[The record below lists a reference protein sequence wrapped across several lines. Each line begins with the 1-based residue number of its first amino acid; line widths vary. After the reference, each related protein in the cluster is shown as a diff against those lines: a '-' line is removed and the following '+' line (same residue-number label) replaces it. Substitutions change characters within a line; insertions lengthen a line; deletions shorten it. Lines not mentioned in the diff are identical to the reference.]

1 MKKIDY
7 TKLFISIVGT
17 QLAGVIGSVFNFAS
31 IPTWYMTLEKPSFN
45 PPNWVFGPV
54 WTILFLMMG
63 VAVYLVWTK
72 KTMFHQK
79 KKKEALQI
87 FVLQLLLNILWSAI
101 FFGLLSPGLAFAEII
116 ILWVSI
122 AITMIK
128 FHKFS
133 NLASYL
139 LIPYLAW
146 VSFASIL
153 NFAIWRL
160 NW

>member
-1 MKKIDY
+1 MKIDY
-7 TKLFISIVGT
+7 KKLTISIVGT
-17 QLAGVIGSVFNFAS
+17 QLAGALGSVFNFAS
-31 IPTWYMTLEKPSFN
+31 IPTWYTTLNKPSFN
-45 PPNWVFGPV
+45 PPNWIFGPV

-63 VAVYLVWTK
+63 IAVYLVWTK

-79 KKKEALQI
+79 KKKLALQI

-101 FFGLLSPGLAFAEII
+101 FFGLLSPAWAFVEIMLLWLAISMTI
-116 ILWVSI
+116 
-122 AITMIK
+122 IK

-133 NLASYL
+133 NWAAYL
-139 LIPYLAW
+139 LVPYLAW

-153 NFAIWRL
+153 NFAIWML

>member
-1 MKKIDY
+1 MKIDFK
-7 TKLFISIVGT
+7 KLTISIVGT
-17 QLAGVIGSVFNFAS
+17 QLAGVLGSVFNFVS
-31 IPTWYMTLEKPSFN
+31 IPTWYTTLNKPSFN

-63 VAVYLVWTK
+63 IAVYLVWTK

-87 FVLQLLLNILWSAI
+87 YLLQLLLNVLWSAL
-101 FFGLLSPGLAFAEII
+101 FFGILSPGLAFAEII

-146 VSFASIL
+146 VSFAAIL
-153 NFAIWRL
+153 NMAIVVL
-160 NW
+160 NP

>member
-1 MKKIDY
+1 MKIDY
-7 TKLFISIVGT
+7 KKLTISIVGT
-17 QLAGVIGSVFNFAS
+17 QLAGALGSVFNFAS
-31 IPTWYMTLEKPSFN
+31 IPTWYTTLNKPSFN
-45 PPNWVFGPV
+45 PPNWIFGPV

-63 VAVYLVWTK
+63 IAVYLVWTK

-79 KKKEALQI
+79 KKKLALQI

-101 FFGLLSPGLAFAEII
+101 FFGLLSPAWAFVEIMFLLLAIS
-116 ILWVSI
+116 L
-122 AITMIK
+122 TMIK

-133 NLASYL
+133 NLAAYL
-139 LIPYLAW
+139 LVPYLAW
-146 VSFASIL
+146 MSFAAVL